1 MKLSVI
7 IPIYNEFKTLEEI
20 LKRIKNQTH
29 IEKEIIL
36 IDDFST
42 DGSRELI
49 ENKLKSKVQKIIL
62 NEKNYGKGYSVR
74 QGIEIAEGDIILIQ
88 DADLEYSPTD
98 YDKLVNP
105 ILNNDADIVYGSRF
119 IGSEAKRI
127 IYFSHRLANFIITT
141 LVNALTNINFS
152 DVEVGYKLIKADL
165 IKQINLKENSFA
177 IEIELTMKLSKLNV
191 KFYEVGISYNGR
203 TYSEGKKIS
212 LKDAFIALY
221 KIFYYRFFN

>member
-1 MKLSVI
+1 MKVSIIIPVYNEQNYILSVLKSVNQQRVNYELEI
-7 IPIYNEFKTLEEI
+7 IVVDDNSTDNTKSI
-20 LKRIKNQTH
+20 LKANNTLYDTVIFKN
-29 IEKEIIL
+29 
-36 IDDFST
+36 S
-42 DGSRELI
+42 
-49 ENKLKSKVQKIIL
+49 
-62 NEKNYGKGYSVR
+62 NEGKGAAVITALQSVT
-74 QGIEIAEGDIILIQ
+74 GEYVLIQ
-88 DADLEYSPTD
+88 DADLEYSPKD
-98 YDKLVNP
+98 YEKLFQP
-105 ILNNDADIVYGSRF
+105 LENNADVVYGSRF